1 MEVKITHLDRVK
13 FAIQSRSHTILCDQP
28 AENGGEDC
36 GMTPPELLLASLGSC
51 AAFYAVQ
58 YLKTRNLA
66 ETGVEVTVTAEKLKQ
81 PARVG
86 NFRVHVVCPVCSHG
100 RTDGRADA
108 LRASL
113 PGSQHSACAARDQD
127 RVSYRRGVRAAKL
140 TIPTDS
146 GRALNAM
153 LIVYCEP
160 VFYSLNGKY
169 GKLSCRCLTGKC
181 GTTQLPESRGGVVVH
196 ATRGEP
202 PNQGP

>member
-86 NFRVHVVCPVCSHG
+86 NFRVHVLCPVSLTEEQTEGLMRSVHHCLVHNTLLTPPEIAIELTTSEMP
-100 RTDGRADA
+100 A
-108 LRASL
+108 LQA
-113 PGSQHSACAARDQD
+113 
-127 RVSYRRGVRAAKL
+127 
-140 TIPTDS
+140 
-146 GRALNAM
+146 
-153 LIVYCEP
+153 
-160 VFYSLNGKY
+160 
-169 GKLSCRCLTGKC
+169 
-181 GTTQLPESRGGVVVH
+181 
-196 ATRGEP
+196 
-202 PNQGP
+202 